1 MRVVVVLIIN
11 ICFERDFV
19 KLDVLMRFK
28 LLVFIIVY
36 EFVIMWINNKIF
48 IWLNFFLNSEKN
60 FIIND
65 VRKFVF
71 EIMELIKKR

>member
-1 MRVVVVLIIN
+1 
-11 ICFERDFV
+11 
-19 KLDVLMRFK
+19 MRFK

-71 EIMELIKKR
+71 EIMELIKKKIKVFV